1 MAIIQLP
8 PAPAGQTYVNKV
20 TASGA
25 VTVLVPTSSLSE
37 DICEATGRTWAEEA
51 RLYNINNAPD
61 GKLIAEPGDQFYQTA
76 ESMKNRNKQ
85 IGTISA
91 ASLTIY
97 NQFVSEK
104 PVAVPNLNET
114 MNKIKDGSINADIT
128 AGLNNISSVSASLP
142 GFLTAG
148 LNAAKEAAAEQM
160 AELQSQLPKLQAI
173 AATNVDIL
181 TKQAIAATGKPP
193 TEAQIKQASG
203 ALAIFQDAPAA
214 LRTQAENLAK
224 SIGSAAGAF
233 GGPSSKLSAAL
244 TSFTASIPEATI
256 PNPVPGGA
264 PIPNPAFTAF
274 SAIPA
279 NAQKLTGLTGLAG
292 SLTAAAGNLTS
303 QFGALVE
310 SQGLAVDSS
319 TSNIK
324 AFGFAASLA
333 KKVVGLAAAAN
344 DAALNPAAFNA
355 DSISQTFGQAVRL
368 GPALDTSLYKN
379 TKDDDLTY
387 TGDDGLVWDRVN
399 TERLRRNLAGL
410 TNKRPDDPPPVDRG
424 TTPPKESSAPKP
436 GITVQD
442 PDETNAAPATP
453 TKIVFE
459 KPPNEKI
466 SKRFVLIYETVK
478 DNFDKYSDTQKE
490 IVEFDRYKKEYFGS
504 AVDYLALVDEVKKI
518 SKSKNGSKD
527 KKDYTDAENLKFKQY
542 KFYLTA
548 WKQSKEWGEYVWSI
562 DAFNFCA
569 EQYNILYDAW
579 QAGKT
584 YKDLPLSLEEP
595 INSPERTIGN
605 WEKIFGKDFFT
616 TFQDWQKANPS
627 LSFPTEL

>member
-1 MAIIQLP
+1 MAFLIQLP

-37 DICEATGRTWAEEA
+37 DICVATGRTWAEEA

-61 GKLIAEPGDQFYQTA
+61 GKLIAEPGDTFYQTA

-85 IGTISA
+85 LGAISA
-91 ASLTIY
+91 ATLSQY
-97 NQFVSEK
+97 NQFVSDK
-104 PVAVPNLNET
+104 PITVPNLNET
-114 MNKIKDGSINADIT
+114 MNKIKDGTINADIT
-128 AGLNNISSVSASLP
+128 ASLNNISSVSASLP

-244 TSFTASIPEATI
+244 TSFTASIPQATI

-292 SLTAAAGNLTS
+292 SLTTAAGNLTS

-310 SQGLAVDSS
+310 SQGLAVDAS
-319 TSNIK
+319 TANIK
-324 AFGFAASLA
+324 AFGFAASLS

-355 DSISQTFGQAVRL
+355 GSISQTFGQAVRL
-368 GPALDTSLYKN
+368 GAALDTSLYKD
-379 TKDDDLTY
+379 TKDEDLTY
-387 TGDDGLVWDRVN
+387 TGDDGIVWDRTN
-399 TERLRRNLAGL
+399 TERLRRNLPGL
-410 TNKRPDDPPPVDRG
+410 TNKRPDDPPLIDRG
-424 TTPPKESSAPKP
+424 TTPPKDPASPQP
-436 GITVQD
+436 GLTVEN
-442 PDETNAAPATP
+442 PDATAAPVIP
-453 TKIVFE
+453 TKIAFD

-466 SKRFVLIYETVK
+466 TEKFVKIYQGVK
-478 DNFDKYSDTQKE
+478 DRFKEYTVTQKE
-490 IVEFDRYKKEYFGS
+490 IVDFERYQKEYFGS
-504 AVDYLALVDEVKKI
+504 AVDYPALVAEVKAI
-518 SKSKNGSKD
+518 SKAKNGSKD

-542 KFYLTA
+542 RFYLTA
-548 WKQSKEWGEYVWSI
+548 WKQSKEWGQYAWSI
-562 DAFNFCA
+562 DTFNFIV
-569 EQYNILYDAW
+569 ERYNTLYDLW
-579 QAGKT
+579 QSGAT
-584 YKDLPLSLEEP
+584 YKDVPLVTEDPFKKVEYDPPL
-595 INSPERTIGN
+595 
-605 WEKIFGKDFFT
+605 WEKNFGKDFFE
-616 TFQDWQKANPS
+616 TFSDWQKANPS
-627 LSFPTEL
+627 STAPTEL

>member
-8 PAPAGQTYVNKV
+8 PAPAGTQYVTQV
-20 TASGA
+20 LASGPT
-25 VTVLVPTSSLSE
+25 TVLVNSSTVSAE
-37 DICEATGRTWAEEA
+37 ICQATGRTWAEEA
-51 RLYNINNAPD
+51 RLYNIKNAPD
-61 GKLIAEPGDQFYQTA
+61 GKLIAEPGDTFYQTA
-76 ESMKNRNKQ
+76 ETMKARDSA
-85 IGTISA
+85 ITGGISA
-91 ASLTIY
+91 ASLAIY

-104 PVAVPNLNET
+104 PVAVPNLNDT

-128 AGLNNISSVSASLP
+128 SSLNNISSVSASLP
-142 GFLTAG
+142 GFLTSG

-160 AELQSQLPKLQAI
+160 AALQAQLPKLQAI

-193 TEAQIKQASG
+193 TEAQIKEASG

-214 LRTQAENLAK
+214 LRSQAEKLAK

-233 GGPSSKLSAAL
+233 GGSAGNLAASL
-244 TSFTASIPEATI
+244 TSFVAATPEQTLL
-256 PNPVPGGA
+256 NPDTGLLE
-264 PIPNPAFTAF
+264 PNPAYAAF
-274 SAIPA
+274 IANPA
-279 NAQKLTGLTGLAG
+279 NAQKLAGLTSLTSSLSGAAGDLTSKFG
-292 SLTAAAGNLTS
+292 SL
-303 QFGALVE
+303 VE
-310 SQGLAVDSS
+310 GQGLAVDAS

-333 KKVVGLAAAAN
+333 KKAVGLAAAAT
-344 DAALNPAAFNA
+344 DAALNASAFDA
-355 DSISQTFGQAVRL
+355 GSISQTFGQAVRL
-368 GPALDTSLYKN
+368 APALDTSLYKN

-399 TERLRRNLAGL
+399 TERLRRNLPGL
-410 TNKRPDDPPPVDRG
+410 TNKRPAEPPLVDRG

-442 PDETNAAPATP
+442 PDETNTAPATP
-453 TKIVFE
+453 TKVVFE

-490 IVEFDRYKKEYFGS
+490 IVDFDRYKKEYFGS

-562 DAFNFCA
+562 DAFNYCA
-569 EQYNILYDAW
+569 QQYNVLYDAW

-595 INSPERTIGN
+595 INAPEWTIGN
-605 WEKIFGKDFFT
+605 WEKNFGKDFFV
-616 TFQDWQKANPS
+616 TFADWQKANPS
-627 LSFPTEL
+627 STVPTEL